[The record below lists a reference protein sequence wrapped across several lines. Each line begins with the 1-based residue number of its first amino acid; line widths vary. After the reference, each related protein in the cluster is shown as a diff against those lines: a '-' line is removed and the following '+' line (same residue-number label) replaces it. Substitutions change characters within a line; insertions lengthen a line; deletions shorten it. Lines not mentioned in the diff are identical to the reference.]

1 MNFLPG
7 VMTLAKKIKGK
18 KCLVLYIINKNGEKA
33 HSEERKAKTKLFLI
47 LHGIPNIQI
56 KFVELWIY
64 PNNG

>member
-1 MNFLPG
+1 MEILSKVINNK
-7 VMTLAKKIKGK
+7 KKIKGK